1 MKVYTY
7 YENIN
12 FSDQDELLELWKKS
26 WSDKGFE
33 AIVLTKADAEKHP
46 FYTEFIDKLI
56 WLNRAITEKPLNEYG
71 LACWVRWLAY
81 ATQPEEKFYVCDYD
95 VINQRFM
102 PTELSENLH
111 LMDDVC
117 PCIASGTPS
126 QFEALCKTIISFTEN
141 NLEKI
146 KEIYKE
152 RKYKHFHDQE
162 FFEISLAINSS
173 LFKTSR
179 FRETFLA
186 TPITNNFWLKPLVHY
201 GTNLCKKY
209 FEQNFIEFTTKSRV
223 SLIKE
228 HLFSVITHCKN
239 QKATS
244 NLIESKTLNIK
255 ISY

>member
-1 MKVYTY
+1 M
-7 YENIN
+7 
-12 FSDQDELLELWKKS
+12 QDELLELWKKS

-46 FYTEFIDKLI
+46 FYTEFIKKIENLHLEI
-56 WLNRAITEKPLNEYG
+56 AEFSSKKYG

-95 VINQRFM
+95 VINHNFN
-102 PTELSENLH
+102 PIEPDNDLTLLEG
-111 LMDDVC
+111 DC

-162 FFEISLAINSS
+162 FFMIGSHINKA
-173 LFKTSR
+173 LIKMTRDRNIFCGIPG
-179 FRETFLA
+179 EGD
-186 TPITNNFWLKPLVHY
+186 FWNKQIVHY
-201 GTNLCKKY
+201 SHSMCHY
-209 FEQNFIEFTTKSRV
+209 FSTRSNSQLVRV
-223 SLIKE
+223 LIVE
-228 HLFSVITHCKN
+228 RFL
-239 QKATS
+239 QR
-244 NLIESKTLNIK
+244 LNK
-255 ISY
+255 